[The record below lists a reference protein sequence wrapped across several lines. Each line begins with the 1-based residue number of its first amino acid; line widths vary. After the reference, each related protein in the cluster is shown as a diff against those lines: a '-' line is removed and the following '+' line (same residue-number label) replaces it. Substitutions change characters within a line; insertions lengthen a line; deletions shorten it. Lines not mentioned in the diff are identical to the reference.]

1 MAKALGDT
9 EKTVL
14 VGGLI
19 LAVWLGIDAYVS
31 RIEQR
36 DKTSNNGTTA
46 RSSGRRSRFGRAAG
60 RRRMEAA

>member
-1 MAKALGDT
+1 MAKALGET

-31 RIEQR
+31 RIEKR
-36 DKTSNNGTTA
+36 DKAAGDDAVA
-46 RSSGRRSRFGRAAG
+46 RRSGRQRSRFGR
-60 RRRMEAA
+60 RRRTEAT

>member
-1 MAKALGDT
+1 MAKPLGET

-31 RIEQR
+31 RIERR
-36 DKTSNNGTTA
+36 DKSSTEDDTSA
-46 RSSGRRSRFGRAAG
+46 RSGNRRRSRFGR
-60 RRRMEAA
+60 RRRLEAA

>member
-1 MAKALGDT
+1 MAKPLGDT

-19 LAVWLGIDAYVS
+19 LAFWLGIDAYVS

-46 RSSGRRSRFGRAAG
+46 RSRSRRSRFGRGAG